1 MEPIILKSTIKAAI
15 AEQANALITLSD
27 RVNDDFANAAELM
40 YACKGRV
47 IISGMGKSG
56 LIGKKIAATLASTG
70 TRSFFMHP
78 AEAYHGDLGMV
89 RYDQYA
95 DLLVLIS
102 YSGETDEVLKLIP
115 PLKRFGNKIIAI
127 TGGLDSTL
135 ARNADV
141 VLDAS
146 VASEI
151 CPHNLAPT
159 TSTTAALVIGD
170 ALAVALMK
178 LRDFQPEEFANY
190 HPGGSLGRRL
200 LTRVR
205 DMMVSDN
212 LPFVQPDSSM
222 SSVIVAMTESRTG
235 LALVTEGDLLR
246 GVITDGDLRRYL
258 LDHKSLEDVFA
269 KDLMSENPV
278 CINANAM
285 LVDAERLMHN
295 KHIKWLVALND
306 MEKVVGLIEWSL

>member
-1 MEPIILKSTIKAAI
+1 MKSTIKAAI
-15 AEQANALITLSD
+15 AEQANALDSLSD

-205 DMMVSDN
+205 DMMVSNN
-212 LPFVQPDSSM
+212 LPFVQPESSM

-235 LALVTEGDLLR
+235 LALVTDGDLLR

-258 LDHKSLEDVFA
+258 LDHKSIEGVFA
-269 KDLMSENPV
+269 KDLMSEHPV
-278 CINANAM
+278 CISADAM
-285 LVDAERLMHN
+285 LVEAESLMKD
-295 KHIKWLVALND
+295 KHIKWLVALNGE
-306 MEKVVGLIEWSL
+306 EKVVGLLEWAA